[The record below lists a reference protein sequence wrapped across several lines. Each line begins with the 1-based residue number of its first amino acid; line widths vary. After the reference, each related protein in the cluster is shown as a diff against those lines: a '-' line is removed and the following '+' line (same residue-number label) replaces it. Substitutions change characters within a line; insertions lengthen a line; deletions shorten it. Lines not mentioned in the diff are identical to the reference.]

1 MVAAQHPFDRY
12 AAAEA
17 RHDTISSRRRR
28 RWHSLASQTRR
39 GVRGGAVL
47 GSIAPAMTVTMGH
60 SEMFGVTALVIPLA
74 AVIGGWALAPR

>member
-17 RHDTISSRRRR
+17 RHDTTPSRRRR
-28 RWHSLASQTRR
+28 RWHTLASQTRR

-47 GSIAPAMTVTMGH
+47 GAIAPAVTMAMGH
-60 SEMFGVTALVIPLA
+60 SDMFGVTALVVPLA